1 MSQLLPP
8 LDRLDAVMV
17 DRGLVD
23 SRTQA
28 KRLIEAGKVSVVV
41 AGAEEVAKKA
51 SVKVLANADIRI
63 ARTEDDHYVSRAA
76 LKLQAGLALLPESVC
91 NDIVALDIGQS
102 TGGFTDCLL
111 RKGAQQVVG
120 LEVGHDQLS
129 SSLRSNPK
137 VVCLEGVNAR
147 YLEEVDLS
155 QYAPNGFDMAVMD
168 VSFISQTLILPGL
181 AAVLRPQGLLVS
193 LVKPQFEVG
202 KEAVGKGGIVKDTH
216 LHDEVRLKVEACAR
230 ESGFEVLHYIPSPIT
245 GGDGNHE
252 FILVA
257 SATSCI

>member
-1 MSQLLPP
+1 MSQLLQP

-17 DRGLVD
+17 NQGLVD
-23 SRTQA
+23 SRTKA
-28 KRLIEAGKVSVVV
+28 KRLIDAGKVSVIV
-41 AGAEEVAKKA
+41 AGEAERMKKA
-51 SVKVLANADIRI
+51 SAKVAGDAQIQI
-63 ARTEDDHYVSRAA
+63 ARTEEDSFVSRAA
-76 LKLQAGLALLPESVC
+76 LKLQAGLALLPDDVC
-91 NDIVALDIGQS
+91 QGIIGLDVGQS

-111 RKGAQQVVG
+111 RHGAARVVG

-129 SSLRSNPK
+129 PSLREDNR

-147 YLEEVDLS
+147 YLESIPLS
-155 QYAPNGFDMAVMD
+155 GYAPQGFDMAVMD

-181 AAVLRPQGLLVS
+181 AKTLKPNGFLVS

-202 KEAVGKGGIVKDTH
+202 KAAVGKGGIVKDPALYQQVQEAVT
-216 LHDEVRLKVEACAR
+216 ACAQAH
-230 ESGFEVLHYIPSPIT
+230 GFKVLHYIPSPIT